1 MAARKN
7 KKGKTMKA
15 IIMGIRKNLVDKE
28 VEKDKEG
35 EGLIVGR
42 LR

>member
-7 KKGKTMKA
+7 KKGKAMKG

-28 VEKDKEG
+28 VEKDKER